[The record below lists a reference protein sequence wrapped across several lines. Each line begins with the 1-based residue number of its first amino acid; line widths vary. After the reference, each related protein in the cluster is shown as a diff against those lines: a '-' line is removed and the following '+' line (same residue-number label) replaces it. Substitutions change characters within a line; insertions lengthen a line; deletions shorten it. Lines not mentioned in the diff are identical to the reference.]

1 MHQGLPCWG
10 LVLKMFFTN
19 MKATPKTM
27 FPSLITNLLVIMM
40 LLYGIAI
47 PLPASGTE
55 NDVGHAG
62 KTRPLNVLFIMAD
75 DCTFRSGDLWRAGP
89 DPAFERIG
97 QGRHAL
103 QALFSISPHVFP
115 HPPLSLHGALSG
127 TIGRPPQSH
136 LVREGVLKVAH
147 YFNEAGYRVAL
158 SGKSH
163 VNPRKAFPFEYSNA
177 RGKEGGAGNPIWM
190 RSIASSRSA
199 GIMLHLLPFLP
210 VPTNPIHL
218 MTEGMFQPTQL
229 KI

>member
-1 MHQGLPCWG
+1 
-10 LVLKMFFTN
+10 MFVTN

-47 PLPASGTE
+47 PMPASGTE
-55 NDVGHAG
+55 NDAGQAG

-75 DCTFRSGDLWRAGP
+75 DCTFSDLGIYGGQAQTPHLSGLVKEGMLFRRCFQSAPMCSPTRHSLYTGLYPVRSGA
-89 DPAFERIG
+89 
-97 QGRHAL
+97 
-103 QALFSISPHVFP
+103 
-115 HPPLSLHGALSG
+115 HPNH
-127 TIGRPPQSH
+127 TF
-136 LVREGVLKVAH
+136 VREGVRSVAH
-147 YFNEAGYRVAL
+147 YFKEAGYRVAL

-177 RGKEGGAGNPIWM
+177 RGKREVQGIRIWM

-199 GIMLHLLPFLP
+199 RIMPRLLPFLL